1 MDETIAGILRLG
13 VSTAAILAVIGMA
26 IYLKN
31 SGGAAPNYRTFRAVK
46 LPKGWLPA
54 AILMLIMTPIARVIF
69 SVIAFAREKD
79 TTYVV
84 ITLIVLALL
93 AFGWFTGYA
102 A

>member
-1 MDETIAGILRLG
+1 
-13 VSTAAILAVIGMA
+13 
-26 IYLKN
+26 
-31 SGGAAPNYRTFRAVK
+31 
-46 LPKGWLPA
+46 
-54 AILMLIMTPIARVIF
+54 MLIMTPIARVIF
-69 SVIAFAREKD
+69 SVFAFAREKD